1 MKAFLESPDAP
12 PSMPSQRPAALQ
24 EHVKALE
31 QQDVI
36 LAINRS
42 HEHFD
47 HKGASK
53 LGRHIRQRAGQMSRL
68 LLSVT
73 KRRQTYAGAASPGV
87 EAKKGSSGKHQ
98 SALLNLGAVHT
109 HFGHVQVS

>member
-1 MKAFLESPDAP
+1 MKAFLESPDGP
-12 PSMPSQRPAALQ
+12 PSMPSQKRAALE

-47 HKGASK
+47 QKGASK
-53 LGRHIRQRAGQMSRL
+53 LGRHIRVEGSSDEQAPS
-68 LLSVT
+68 LSLS
-73 KRRQTYAGAASPGV
+73 QV
-87 EAKKGSSGKHQ
+87 EADCLMLVLHAQVLRPRKGRPESIR
-98 SALLNLGAVHT
+98 APC
-109 HFGHVQVS
+109 

>member
-1 MKAFLESPDAP
+1 MFASQGLCRLLSDVKAFLESPDAP

-53 LGRHIRQRAGQMSRL
+53 LGRHIRQTAGQMSRL
-68 LLSVT
+68 LLSQDH
-73 KRRQTYAGAASPGV
+73 KE
-87 EAKKGSSGKHQ
+87 EADLCWCCISRC
-98 SALLNLGAVHT
+98 
-109 HFGHVQVS
+109 

>member
-1 MKAFLESPDAP
+1 MKAFLEPPDAP
-12 PSMPSQRPAALQ
+12 PSMPSQRPAALE

-53 LGRHIRQRAGQMSRL
+53 LGRQTKVEGL
-68 LLSVT
+68 LDEQAPFS
-73 KRRQTYAGAASPGV
+73 SPFQV
-87 EAKKGSSGKHQ
+87 EAD
-98 SALLNLGAVHT
+98 
-109 HFGHVQVS
+109 